1 MTDVEE
7 HRSESPTVGRWDR
20 STVPLLASTFC
31 SSAGALALVTA
42 LGKQV
47 FDLTGREID
56 LGLLGLAEFAPA
68 ALLVLLTGALA
79 DRHDRRRLGA
89 IGSLIEAVG
98 ALLLI
103 LYISTDPTA
112 VGPIFGVAVV
122 YGAGRAF
129 AAPAVRA
136 LPADVVTPARLPWLV
151 ARWSAV
157 FQLAFVVGPV
167 LGGMLYVVGPRAPYV
182 AATVLFLASSVL
194 ILVVRVPPRVVRELQ
209 AAEVTGEAPTARER
223 LHDAMEGLRFV
234 RRQPILLGAISLDL
248 FAVLFGGAVALLPAI
263 AEDRLGVGAVG
274 FGWLRAAVG
283 IGAGAV
289 TLFLARRPIT
299 RRVGRTLLIAVAVFG
314 IGTIVL
320 GLDDAAT
327 SSPSVALL
335 VPRRR
340 RRAERVHPLDPR
352 AAGDAADD
360 ARAGARGGDRVHRG
374 LERARRLRVRR
385 RRAAARSRGGR
396 GAGWGGHDRHRRAVV
411 DAVPG
416 AAPGG
421 PLPAGPGGGRG
432 SALAARRRRDVDLGR
447 GGVGRAAGPS
457 YLMGLELFRVRRVPW
472 AAWTG

>member
-1 MTDVEE
+1 MPRATVPGCCSWRSDCGDPVTAPEE
-7 HRSESPTVGRWDR
+7 DRDESATIGRWDR

-98 ALLLI
+98 TLLLI
-103 LYISTDPTA
+103 RYISTEPTA

-122 YGAGRAF
+122 YGVGRAF

-167 LGGMLYVVGPRAPYV
+167 LGGTLYAVGPKAPYY
-182 AATVLFLASSVL
+182 AAMSLFLASSVL
-194 ILVVRVPPRVVRELQ
+194 ILTVRVPRRVVRELEV
-209 AAEVTGEAPTARER
+209 AEASEESPTARQR
-223 LHDAMEGLRFV
+223 LHDALEGLRFV

-283 IGAGAV
+283 IGAGVV

-320 GLDDAAT
+320 GLTRSYVVAFGALLLLAGADALSVFIRSTLVPLAT
-327 SSPSVALL
+327 PRATRGRVLAVETVFIGASNELGAFESGVAGQLLGPAAAVALGG
-335 VPRRR
+335 V
-340 RRAERVHPLDPR
+340 ATI
-352 AAGDAADD
+352 AIAGLWWTLFPALRNVDRFPQGPEEFSVVIDED
-360 ARAGARGGDRVHRG
+360 RAGGTAPLAGG
-374 LERARRLRVRR
+374 
-385 RRAAARSRGGR
+385 
-396 GAGWGGHDRHRRAVV
+396 
-411 DAVPG
+411 
-416 AAPGG
+416 AP
-421 PLPAGPGGGRG
+421 PA
-432 SALAARRRRDVDLGR
+432 
-447 GGVGRAAGPS
+447 
-457 YLMGLELFRVRRVPW
+457 
-472 AAWTG
+472 

>member
-1 MTDVEE
+1 MTALEE
-7 HRSESPTVGRWDR
+7 DRGESATIGRWDR

-47 FDLTGREID
+47 FDITGQEID
-56 LGLLGLAEFAPA
+56 LGLLGLAEFTPA

-89 IGSLIEAVG
+89 IGSLIEAIG
-98 ALLLI
+98 TLLLI
-103 LYISTDPTA
+103 LYVSTEPTA

-122 YGAGRAF
+122 YGVGRAF

-167 LGGMLYVVGPRAPYV
+167 LGGTLYAVGPRAPYY
-182 AATVLFLASSVL
+182 AAMSLFLASSVL
-194 ILVVRVPPRVVRELQ
+194 ILTVRVPRRVVRELEVAE
-209 AAEVTGEAPTARER
+209 AAEQSPTARQR
-223 LHDAMEGLRFV
+223 LHDAFEGLRFV

-283 IGAGAV
+283 IGAGVV

-299 RRVGRTLLIAVAVFG
+299 RRVGRTLLIAVAIFG
-314 IGTIVL
+314 VGTIVL
-320 GLDDAAT
+320 GLTRSYVVAFA
-327 SSPSVALL
+327 ALL
-335 VPRRR
+335 VLAGADALSVFIRSTLVPLVTPR
-340 RRAERVHPLDPR
+340 
-352 AAGDAADD
+352 DD
-360 ARAGARGGDRVHRG
+360 ARARPRRGDGLHRG
-374 LERARRLRVRR
+374 LERAGCLRVRR
-385 RRAAARSRGGR
+385 RRAAPRPCGCGGPRRRGD
-396 GAGWGGHDRHRRAVV
+396 DRHRRSVV

-416 AAPGG
+416 AAEGG
-421 PLPAGPGGGRG
+421 PLPAGAGGGRRG
-432 SALAARRRRDVDLGR
+432 HRRGPGGWCCSAR
-447 GGVGRAAGPS
+447 G
-457 YLMGLELFRVRRVPW
+457 RRVP
-472 AAWTG
+472 GLVPERGVGQHRSSR